1 MIFNLENDVD
11 RVEFKAYCDGLSN
24 DALKSKNAFIVEVKK
39 KYRPRSLSQNSYL
52 HVCLAYFAS
61 EFGYNIE
68 EVKYNI
74 FKKIVNQDIFSK
86 QRISK
91 RGQPVTYWRSTADLD
106 TKELTDAIERFR
118 NYSSMVAG
126 LYIPE
131 PNEESALI
139 EAQKQIALYEKYL

>member
-1 MIFNLENDVD
+1 M
-11 RVEFKAYCDGLSN
+11 
-24 DALKSKNAFIVEVKK
+24 KK
-39 KYRPRSLSQNSYL
+39 KHRPRSIAQNSYL

-61 EFGYNIE
+61 EFGYNLE

-86 QRISK
+86 QRLSK
-91 RGQPVTYWRSTADLD
+91 RGQMVTYWRSTADLD

-118 NYSSMVAG
+118 NYSAMVAG

-131 PNEESALI
+131 PNEESALL

>member
-1 MIFNLENDVD
+1 MIFNLKNDVD
-11 RVEFKAYCDGLSN
+11 RAEFKAYCDGLSN

>member
-1 MIFNLENDVD
+1 MKLTEYAIRTIVMGFIAMLKRLEMHLLW
-11 RVEFKAYCDGLSN
+11 R
-24 DALKSKNAFIVEVKK
+24 LKKH
-39 KYRPRSLSQNSYL
+39 RPRSIAQNSYL

-61 EFGYNIE
+61 EFGYNLE

-74 FKKIVNQDIFSK
+74 FKKIVNKDIFSK
-86 QRISK
+86 QRVSK
-91 RGQPVTYWRSTADLD
+91 RGQMVTYWRSTADLD

-118 NYSSMVAG
+118 NYSAMVAG

-131 PNEESALI
+131 PNEEDALL

>member
-1 MIFNLENDVD
+1 MIFNLKNEVD
-11 RVEFKAYCDGLSN
+11 RVRYKDYCNGLYS
-24 DALKSKNAFIVEVKK
+24 DAQKTRNAFIVEVKK
-39 KYRPRSLSQNSYL
+39 KHSPRSIAQNSYL

-61 EFGYNIE
+61 EFGYNLE

-86 QRISK
+86 QRVSK
-91 RGQPVTYWRSTADLD
+91 RGQMVTYWRSTADLD

-118 NYSSMVAG
+118 NYSAMVAG

-131 PNEESALI
+131 PNEEDALL

>member
-1 MIFNLENDVD
+1 MIFNLNNEVD
-11 RVEFKAYCDGLSN
+11 RARYKDYCNGLYS
-24 DALKSKNAFIVEVKK
+24 DAQKTKYAFIVEVKK
-39 KYRPRSLSQNSYL
+39 KHRPRSIAQNSYL
-52 HVCLAYFAS
+52 HVCLSYFAS
-61 EFGYNIE
+61 EFGYNLE

-86 QRISK
+86 QRVNK
-91 RGQPVTYWRSTADLD
+91 RGLVVTYWRSTADLD

-118 NYSSMVAG
+118 NYSAMVAG

-131 PNEESALI
+131 PNEEDALL

>member
-1 MIFNLENDVD
+1 MIFNLKNDID

>member
-1 MIFNLENDVD
+1 MIFNLKNEVD
-11 RVEFKAYCDGLSN
+11 RARYKDYCNGLYS
-24 DALKSKNAFIVEVKK
+24 DAQKTQNVFIVEVKK
-39 KYRPRSLSQNSYL
+39 KHRPRSIAQNSYL

-61 EFGYNIE
+61 EFGYNLE

-74 FKKIVNQDIFSK
+74 FKKIVNQDIFSR

-91 RGQPVTYWRSTADLD
+91 RGQMVNYWRSTADLD
-106 TKELTDAIERFR
+106 AKELTDAIERFR
-118 NYSSMVAG
+118 NYSAMVAG

>member
-1 MIFNLENDVD
+1 MIFNLKNEVD
-11 RVEFKAYCDGLSN
+11 RARYKDYCNGLYS
-24 DALKSKNAFIVEVKK
+24 DAQKTQNVFIVEVKK
-39 KYRPRSLSQNSYL
+39 KHRPRSIAQNSYL

-61 EFGYNIE
+61 EFGYNLE

-74 FKKIVNQDIFSK
+74 FKKIVNQDIFSR

-91 RGQPVTYWRSTADLD
+91 RGQMVTYWRSTADLD
-106 TKELTDAIERFR
+106 AKELTDAIERFR
-118 NYSSMVAG
+118 NYSAMVAG